1 MVYKQDW
8 MLRKIQLITDM
19 LAHTVFHTSVIK
31 YEVEN
36 AAHPTETDRLYYEL
50 DGLIEQKKI
59 GEAEDLLLDSIDT
72 GKRSHLAL
80 ALDFY
85 RKINKFDDEELDLC
99 DFPRPE
105 IMDGI
110 ETVIELFGLS
120 EIAEQAVVQ

>member
-8 MLRKIQLITDM
+8 MLRKIQLITD
-19 LAHTVFHTSVIK
+19 LIAHTVFRTSVIK

-36 AAHPTETDRLYYEL
+36 AAHPTQTDRLYDEL
-50 DGLIEQKKI
+50 DALVEQKEL
-59 GEAEDLLLDSIDT
+59 GEAEDLLLDSIDA
-72 GKRSHLAL
+72 GNRKHLEL

-99 DFPRPE
+99 DFPRSE

-110 ETVIELFGLS
+110 ETVIEIFGLS
-120 EIAEQAVVQ
+120 EIAQQE